1 MWGLLPAAGES
12 AFQKDPRP
20 LPWRVLEALL
30 KGPPPGKGGLKCG
43 QLSPDRERGGAIPGT
58 PDSVRMVPPRVPE
71 ELRSGCLDGDRSC
84 ACGSRSRLPIPMSGP
99 PSSLLPP
106 SQGFL
111 GAGGGLCPVPRALPR
126 PPSLP
131 GSSRRLPPLRPAAA
145 STRALPPVETLKHR
159 FSLAF
164 FFFFFNY
171 EEYRLM
177 AKKIS
182 PVSGKVKV

>member
-1 MWGLLPAAGES
+1 MRQQKPLAHPHVRPPPFLLPRASWG
-12 AFQKDPRP
+12 R
-20 LPWRVLEALL
+20 
-30 KGPPPGKGGLKCG
+30 
-43 QLSPDRERGGAIPGT
+43 
-58 PDSVRMVPPRVPE
+58 
-71 ELRSGCLDGDRSC
+71 
-84 ACGSRSRLPIPMSGP
+84 
-99 PSSLLPP
+99 
-106 SQGFL
+106 
-111 GAGGGLCPVPRALPR
+111 GGGLCPVPRALPR